1 MGKILKVVSAI
12 ATVASFIPGIGTAIG
27 IGVKALQAIAV
38 ATSVGGTLLD
48 KPKAPRNSPAP
59 SERLRASI
67 DPRAFRKSA
76 VGTTALNT
84 DIRDEEFT
92 DNQSLLHR
100 FIVAAAHRVQS
111 IDEVWFDDE
120 LAWSTTGG
128 IASKFLGYLGVECYT
143 EGSAANAKN
152 ISSRMGSTRRYT
164 GCAWVYL
171 RYKLTGNDK
180 KAESPFAQSV
190 PTRITIRGKGAP
202 FYDPRKDSTVPG
214 GSGSHRA
221 DNQATWEWN
230 DNACRNPA
238 LTLLWNLLG
247 WRINGELSVGRGIP
261 KERIDLESF
270 AIAANI
276 CDESVAKAGGGTEPR
291 YRCDGVWSEGDSP
304 TTVTDMLKA
313 SMNADL
319 DDVDGKLRVTIFR
332 DDTFVSDA
340 DFTTDDVLG
349 AFDWEPITP
358 LDQSF
363 NIVRGAY
370 TDPSN
375 QSLYQQVDYPQQQA
389 TSPDGIDRIDTFNLP
404 MVQSVSQAQRLAALR
419 LGRERF
425 SGTFRAEFQATAW
438 RVQKNSIVRLTFA
451 PLGFVNKTFR
461 VVEMDLREDGVVPLL
476 LREEDSSIYVA
487 PALQLGVV
495 AVNSTPY
502 DPFKAPITEAI
513 NDAVALAQSKG
524 KVWTGPSMPSLA
536 ESAVGDT
543 WIGPD
548 GTFYERVNE
557 GGITLAGYAVT
568 LAGFRPQLGWTLS
581 ANQVLRDTLAQAD
594 AAYASAND
602 AIDQLIGLADDDI
615 ISRNE
620 KITKL
625 VPEVARLE
633 DKWTALSTIATSLG
647 VSTTAAASA
656 RTAWYTLLG
665 GLSPAWNDI
674 TQDTPV
680 TRASFDYARDTYDS
694 ALYDLDRAVK
704 DKAASI
710 ATWAGVS
717 GSGKPED
724 NATRNA
730 FQGNYNAGATYI
742 YGDVVLWPKAAGGTG
757 SSYIRKNT
765 GPTTGVAPS
774 NTTHW
779 GIMVEV
785 GADGLPGT
793 PGANGITYYTWY
805 AYADSADGQV
815 NFTTG
820 SPGTRVY
827 QGVAFNKT
835 TATES
840 TTPSDYTWSPYVGPP
855 NFGLAAA
862 NGAEVAGSKI
872 IRRAAGGGDWIP
884 QVYSTESFVG
894 GAYVSFKLEQGSDGT
909 YGGVMVGL
917 NTDPTATDYTTL
929 DYAIYAEISA
939 GSPLFAVESGVF
951 TNIGSFTATDT
962 FAVHYDGASVR
973 YYKNGTVVRT
983 VAVSSGIRFFL
994 DSAMANPGTR
1004 ASIISW
1010 AAAGAVGPQGP
1021 QGTAG
1026 LPGATGA
1033 NGVTYYTWYAYADS
1047 ADGQIN
1053 FTTGSP
1059 GSRVYQGV
1067 AFNKTTATE
1076 STTPSDY
1083 TWSRYVGPPAFGLA
1097 AANGG
1102 EVAGAKILNRS
1113 GPDWTPQVYSTE
1125 SFVGGA
1131 FVSWKLELNGDSA
1144 YGGVMI
1150 GLNTDPTA
1158 TGWESLDYAM
1168 YLENGSSVLAYAES
1182 GSINTI
1188 ASYAPTD
1195 TFAIQY
1201 DGANVRYYKN
1211 GTVIRTVAASA
1222 GIRFFLDS
1230 ALSGAPGAKATITAW
1245 SAAGAVG
1252 PQGNTGPTGPTGPA
1266 GANGANG
1273 APGAPAIGFVQDA
1286 DPGAGAFVSQTWYR
1300 PTSKEWYRWTGGA
1313 WSRIL
1318 GNLSAQDLI
1327 ADSAFIGTGVIL
1339 KANIGDLQV
1348 DTIKLAGNS
1357 VTVPSS
1363 AYTSTSTNLVSG
1375 SWVDVQSLTVSNTG
1389 APTLLLFNA
1398 QASQIASGVY
1408 NILRFRIVRDS
1419 TVIYGPVENWS
1430 YQDENRSFSL
1440 SVTDTPAAG
1449 TYTYKVQAFLQTGSG
1464 GSGNVSHRSLVA
1476 IETKR

>member
-1 MGKILKVVSAI
+1 MGKILKVVA
-12 ATVASFIPGIGTAIG
+12 AVASIAAAVVTAGASLGISA
-27 IGVKALQAIAV
+27 ALLSAV
-38 ATSVGGTLLD
+38 AVGASVGSSLLTRAPS
-48 KPKAPRNSPAP
+48 PKNSPANGD
-59 SERLRASI
+59 RLRATI
-67 DPRAFRKSA
+67 DPRTPRKSA

-111 IDEVWFDDE
+111 IDEIWFDDE

-524 KVWTGPSMPSLA
+524 KVWTGPSMPSLT
-536 ESAVGDT
+536 ESSVGDT
-543 WIGPD
+543 WIAAD

-557 GGITLAGYAVT
+557 GGITLGGFAIT
-568 LAGFRPQLGWTLS
+568 LAGYRPRIGWTLS

-594 AAYASAND
+594 AAYDSAND
-602 AIDQLIGLADDDI
+602 AIDELIGLADDNLI
-615 ISRNE
+615 TRNE

-633 DKWTALSTIATSLG
+633 DKWSALSSIAASLS
-647 VSTTAAASA
+647 VNTTAAASA
-656 RTAWYTLLG
+656 RTAWNSFLA
-665 GLSPAWNDI
+665 GLSPAWND
-674 TQDTPV
+674 TSQDTLV
-680 TRASFDYARDTYDS
+680 TRASFNAARDGYDS

-717 GSGKPED
+717 GSGKPQD
-724 NATRNA
+724 NATYGALPSEVAAIAAAQADADAAYTAANDAIDKLTDLASDGILSRNEKITKLIPENA
-730 FQGNYNAGATYI
+730 RLEDKWTALAAIASSLSVSTTAAASARSSWNSLLAGLSPAWNDTSQDTPVSRTGYNNARDAYDTALYNLDKDI
-742 YGDVVLWPKAAGGTG
+742 KAKAATLAAWSGVSG
-757 SSYIRKNT
+757 SGKPADNAT
-765 GPTTGVAPS
+765 
-774 NTTHW
+774 
-779 GIMVEV
+779 V
-785 GADGLPGT
+785 GAPTGT
-793 PGANGITYYTWY
+793 PVGTIT
-805 AYADSADGQV
+805 
-815 NFTTG
+815 
-820 SPGTRVY
+820 
-827 QGVAFNKT
+827 
-835 TATES
+835 
-840 TTPSDYTWSPYVGPP
+840 
-855 NFGLAAA
+855 
-862 NGAEVAGSKI
+862 
-872 IRRAAGGGDWIP
+872 
-884 QVYSTESFVG
+884 
-894 GAYVSFKLEQGSDGT
+894 
-909 YGGVMVGL
+909 
-917 NTDPTATDYTTL
+917 
-929 DYAIYAEISA
+929 
-939 GSPLFAVESGVF
+939 
-951 TNIGSFTATDT
+951 
-962 FAVHYDGASVR
+962 
-973 YYKNGTVVRT
+973 
-983 VAVSSGIRFFL
+983 
-994 DSAMANPGTR
+994 
-1004 ASIISW
+1004 
-1010 AAAGAVGPQGP
+1010 AGAVS
-1021 QGTAG
+1021 GTINSGGGVANNQVPTPAIQANAVSVTSDAYTATAKTLASG
-1026 LPGATGA
+1026 AWDDVQSITVSATGA
-1033 NGVTYYTWYAYADS
+1033 PMLILFTGQSSQVT
-1047 ADGQIN
+1047 
-1053 FTTGSP
+1053 
-1059 GSRVYQGV
+1059 
-1067 AFNKTTATE
+1067 
-1076 STTPSDY
+1076 
-1083 TWSRYVGPPAFGLA
+1083 
-1097 AANGG
+1097 
-1102 EVAGAKILNRS
+1102 
-1113 GPDWTPQVYSTE
+1113 
-1125 SFVGGA
+1125 
-1131 FVSWKLELNGDSA
+1131 
-1144 YGGVMI
+1144 
-1150 GLNTDPTA
+1150 
-1158 TGWESLDYAM
+1158 
-1168 YLENGSSVLAYAES
+1168 
-1182 GSINTI
+1182 
-1188 ASYAPTD
+1188 
-1195 TFAIQY
+1195 
-1201 DGANVRYYKN
+1201 
-1211 GTVIRTVAASA
+1211 
-1222 GIRFFLDS
+1222 
-1230 ALSGAPGAKATITAW
+1230 
-1245 SAAGAVG
+1245 
-1252 PQGNTGPTGPTGPA
+1252 
-1266 GANGANG
+1266 
-1273 APGAPAIGFVQDA
+1273 
-1286 DPGAGAFVSQTWYR
+1286 
-1300 PTSKEWYRWTGGA
+1300 
-1313 WSRIL
+1313 
-1318 GNLSAQDLI
+1318 
-1327 ADSAFIGTGVIL
+1327 
-1339 KANIGDLQV
+1339 
-1348 DTIKLAGNS
+1348 
-1357 VTVPSS
+1357 
-1363 AYTSTSTNLVSG
+1363 
-1375 SWVDVQSLTVSNTG
+1375 
-1389 APTLLLFNA
+1389 
-1398 QASQIASGVY
+1398 SGVY
-1408 NILRFRIVRDS
+1408 DILRYRIIRDS
-1419 TVIYGPVENWS
+1419 TVIYGPVENWT
-1430 YQDENRSFSL
+1430 YQDESRGFSL
-1440 SVTDTPAAG
+1440 SARDTPPAG
-1449 TYTYKVQAFLQTGSG
+1449 TVTYKVQAFLVTSG
-1464 GSGNVSHRSLVA
+1464 GSASAAYRSLIA